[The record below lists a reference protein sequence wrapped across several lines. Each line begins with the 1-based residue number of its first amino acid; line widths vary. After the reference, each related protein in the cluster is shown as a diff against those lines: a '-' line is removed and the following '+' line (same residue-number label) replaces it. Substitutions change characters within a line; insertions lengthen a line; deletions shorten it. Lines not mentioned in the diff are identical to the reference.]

1 MANDATMLGLLK
13 SPSQTRQDQEAQR
26 SQNSMARSQRQ
37 IGGTGLAGMLSR
49 YGADVM
55 DRASQSGAGLLRG
68 ITGGIGSAVGGYN
81 SEMGEAINNLGISAE
96 ERTAKLGQDAIKNM
110 KSNSPSSIRAAA
122 ARLRSL
128 GLLGAA
134 EKLETQAKTLEKEYA
149 DTARQKRVDE
159 VDANYKE
166 ESLANQKIQANA
178 SATNAETNANR
189 ETREANKQNAA
200 EAFKQKQITAKE
212 NIFANAD
219 LSTSEGMKEAIT
231 ALYKAGLTD
240 EGQKLRDVQ
249 RQINSDKNNNTVIK
263 VHKVE
268 IPIGEAMYGKTITIE
283 KPYTYNKVTGEYK
296 WILPEDQNTFG
307 DVEDVINKP
316 PVVNRP
322 VANVSE
328 RFANDLT
335 NLKPGQVIR
344 SPGGVMFMG
353 VDGQL
358 PRKMEA
364 LEVEAYNN
372 KNMMG
377 AGAAGGA

>member
-159 VDANYKE
+159 VDANYKA
-166 ESLANQKIQANA
+166 ESSKNQKTSAEA
-178 SATNAETNANR
+178 SATNAKTAANR
-189 ETREANKQNAA
+189 EEREANKQNADTA
-200 EAFKQKQITAKE
+200 YENKQITKKE

-219 LSTSEGMKEAIT
+219 LSTSEGMKDAIT
-231 ALYKAGLTD
+231 ALYRAGLTD

-249 RQINSDKNNNTVIK
+249 RQINSDKNNNIEIK

-268 IPIGEAMYGKTITIE
+268 IPIGDFGKTITIE
-283 KPYTYNKVTGEYK
+283 KPYTYNKVTGEYE
-296 WILPEDQNTFG
+296 WILPEDKERGNPY
-307 DVEDVINKP
+307 DEINNPKTP
-316 PVVNRP
+316 VNRSET
-322 VANVSE
+322 NVSE

-335 NLKPGQVIR
+335 NLKRGQVIR
-344 SPGGVMFMG
+344 SPGGQMFIG
-353 VDGQL
+353 VDGQT
-358 PRKMEA
+358 PRIMGA

-377 AGAAGGA
+377 AGAAGGS